1 MFITYDNKKHEKDI
15 LEKTS
20 RAELKTVSG
29 KGAKNKLIHADN
41 LSTLKTLLGDY
52 SGKVDLIYIDPPFAT
67 IAQTQ
72 SVVVMETQS
81 HIAILLLEQSFWS
94 FCARD

>member
-1 MFITYDNKKHEKDI
+1 MFITYDNKKNEKDI

-41 LSTLKTLLGDY
+41 LSTLKTLFDDY
-52 SGKVDLIYIDPPFAT
+52 SGKVDLIYIDPPFSNV
-67 IAQTQ
+67 IQKG
-72 SVVVMETQS
+72 SIRELVEGC
-81 HIAILLLEQSFWS
+81 FG
-94 FCARD
+94 